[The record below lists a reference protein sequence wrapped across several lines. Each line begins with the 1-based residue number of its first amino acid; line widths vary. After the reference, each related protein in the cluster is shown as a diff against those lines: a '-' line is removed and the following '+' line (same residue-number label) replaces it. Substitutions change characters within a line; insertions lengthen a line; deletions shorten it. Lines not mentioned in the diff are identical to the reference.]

1 MATELEKAKA
11 AYTKGSARVKTAL
24 ENIFGK
30 AAFVP
35 KITDR
40 VKTFDDACKVIGLK
54 PDDYGTLHTPKQ
66 ITQYQK
72 HLYAHLKLMI
82 IAEALNEGWKP
93 NWDDSSEWKYYPY
106 FDMRSK
112 GAGFGFSFAN
122 YGRTSTTTCVG
133 SRLCFKN
140 EELAAYAGKQFVE
153 LYKDLLIA

>member
-112 GAGFGFSFAN
+112 GAGFGFSVA
-122 YGRTSTTTCVG
+122 RA
-133 SRLCFKN
+133 RLRVS
-140 EELAAYAGKQFVE
+140 APAFVSKMKSWPPTQVSS
-153 LYKDLLIA
+153 LWNCIRIY